1 MEGVLASIEKAY
13 CDFVEEVIVAMG
25 KCISVIVPVYNVE
38 KYLCQCVDSILGQTY
53 RDLEV
58 ILVDDGSPDGCPQ
71 ICDEYARKD
80 GRVKVIHKK
89 NGGLS
94 DARNAGLEMAGGEYV
109 IFVDSDDF
117 WKDESVLS
125 RLVEIFEGGDREW
138 DFVNFNCQYFYQQ
151 DNVVK
156 PWAEY
161 PDAVLHGETKK
172 EIITQLIAHGMFPM
186 SACMKLIKRKF
197 LVDSGIVFMKGIVSE
212 DIPWFLEVL
221 QKSRGFKF
229 VNEYAYVYRKQ
240 VAGTIS
246 SSFSEKKYNDLLA
259 IVERETA
266 KIQDGCSDIK
276 LREALLSFMAYEYC
290 ILSGMVNNFDASQRR
305 KQRKRLKQYDWLLKY
320 DLNPK
325 VRKVIKTRRLL
336 GRWLTGWLL
345 YVYIKEVVNKN

>member
-1 MEGVLASIEKAY
+1 
-13 CDFVEEVIVAMG
+13 
-25 KCISVIVPVYNVE
+25 
-38 KYLCQCVDSILGQTY
+38 
-53 RDLEV
+53 
-58 ILVDDGSPDGCPQ
+58 
-71 ICDEYARKD
+71 
-80 GRVKVIHKK
+80 
-89 NGGLS
+89 
-94 DARNAGLEMAGGEYV
+94 
-109 IFVDSDDF
+109 
-117 WKDESVLS
+117 
-125 RLVEIFEGGDREW
+125 
-138 DFVNFNCQYFYQQ
+138 
-151 DNVVK
+151 
-156 PWAEY
+156 
-161 PDAVLHGETKK
+161 
-172 EIITQLIAHGMFPM
+172 
-186 SACMKLIKRKF
+186 MKLIKRKF
-197 LVDSGIVFMKGIVSE
+197 LVDSGIAFMKGIVSE

-325 VRKVIKTRRLL
+325 VRKVIKARRLL

-345 YVYIKEVVNKN
+345 YFYIKKVVNKN